1 LDKSYA
7 RFCGGLELRLER
19 GRGIFFRMSLSTP
32 YGEKRMPNW
41 DRLYMVA
48 TALVT
53 SFMNRCRF
61 TIDTPQTSVRR
72 FVFEEPNR

>member
-1 LDKSYA
+1 
-7 RFCGGLELRLER
+7 
-19 GRGIFFRMSLSTP
+19 MSLSTP

-61 TIDTPQTSVRR
+61 TIDPPQTSVRR
-72 FVFEEPNR
+72 FVFDEANC